1 MNFRGTRVRRSA
13 VAAALVVALTLVAGC
28 LPPLNPSGEPLEPVP
43 TYVKSVRIDPRTL
56 EPIDK
61 KPDAPKPDAPKPN

>member
-1 MNFRGTRVRRSA
+1 MNFRRTRARRSA
-13 VAAALVVALTLVAGC
+13 VAATLVVALTLVAGC

-56 EPIDK
+56 EPIDTK
-61 KPDAPKPDAPKPN
+61 PIDTKPDAPKPD